1 MTRLCEYKQPLGI
14 VRTAQL
20 LRLGGGRI
28 AEKVNIRLTG
38 VIPSCYNGVTTQ
50 ERSIYGYAGIR
61 SKKAVD

>member
-28 AEKVNIRLTG
+28 AEKANI
-38 VIPSCYNGVTTQ
+38 
-50 ERSIYGYAGIR
+50 
-61 SKKAVD
+61 